1 MNTKGFLDTD
11 CSHYIIDETIS
22 ENPKLQ
28 KFILDSGA
36 DVTVTN
42 DAKLIQNLHEF
53 SNLILTDS
61 GGREHRSQ
69 GRGTIQVGG
78 HTLTCY
84 HAPTL
89 KVSVVSVSDLKD
101 LGEDTLFR
109 ANGNVYVTNHGSQ
122 TFKLIGKEEDNKLF
136 KIRFVGQKAMLRTQF
151 AGLNRENSYPRSINF
166 VGLHNK
172 RDEYNDIFVHEQHG
186 HPN

>member
-1 MNTKGFLDTD
+1 MNTNGFLDID
-11 CSHYIIDETIS
+11 GSRYVIDETIS
-22 ENPKLQ
+22 QNPKLQ

-36 DVTVTN
+36 DVMVTN
-42 DAKLIQNLHEF
+42 DAMLIQNLHEF

-61 GGREHRSQ
+61 GGREHRAQ
-69 GRGTIQVGG
+69 GRGTIEVGG

-89 KVSVVSVSDLKD
+89 TVSVVSVRDFKD

-122 TFKLIGKEEDNKLF
+122 TFKLIGKEGQQAFQDSICRTKGHASDPIRRIKSCLFISTEDQF
-136 KIRFVGQKAMLRTQF
+136 CGITQ
-151 AGLNRENSYPRSINF
+151 
-166 VGLHNK
+166 
-172 RDEYNDIFVHEQHG
+172 
-186 HPN
+186 

>member
-1 MNTKGFLDTD
+1 MNTKGFLDID

-61 GGREHRSQ
+61 GGREHRAQ
-69 GRGTIQVGG
+69 GRGTIQVCG

-84 HAPTL
+84 CAPTL
-89 KVSVVSVSDLKD
+89 KVSVVSVGDLKD

-122 TFKLIGKEEDNKLF
+122 TFKLIVKEEDNKLF

-151 AGLNRENSYPRSINF
+151 AGLNRENSFPRAINF

-172 RDEYNDIFVHEQHG
+172 RD
-186 HPN
+186 